1 LINPIRLLLR
11 ASIKGRLCERALN
24 AKYERGKILKR
35 LRSVFKSEFLEISK
49 QRGFIHQGTDIEE
62 LDNLM
67 SQGPLTAYLGFD
79 PTADSLHIGHLVGI
93 MWLRLLQKTGNKP
106 IVLIGGATSMI
117 GDPTFK
123 DTARQLLSAEEIRE
137 NISGIEKSFERFLR
151 FGSNA
156 YDALLVNN
164 ADWLTDI
171 KYLDFLRDYGRH
183 FSVNRML
190 TFDSVK
196 LRLEREQPLSF
207 LEFNYMILQAYD
219 FWELYSKNNC
229 LLQMGGSDQWGNI
242 VNGVELTRR
251 LSGKRVYGLTAPLI
265 MTSAGVKMGKTAKG
279 AVWLNEDKLSSY
291 DYWQFWRNTD
301 DRDVGRYLR
310 LFTDLPMGEIA
321 RLEKLEGA
329 ELNHAKKILAD
340 EATALA
346 RGANDLPGIHEAVA
360 QLFEQQSGNSNQLP
374 KIILALDEFPIA
386 MDELLVRANLCTS
399 KGEAKR
405 LIQGGG
411 ARLNDQTIT
420 DNKDT
425 LNVDHFSQGQVKL
438 SSGKKKHVILE
449 VE

>member
-1 LINPIRLLLR
+1 MRTGPLVLN
-11 ASIKGRLCERALN
+11 IKRIKN
-24 AKYERGKILKR
+24 LKR
-35 LRSVFKSEFLEISK
+35 PGAVFKSEFLEISK

-62 LDNLM
+62 LDDLL
-67 SQGPLTAYLGFD
+67 SQGSVTAYLGFD

-93 MWLRLLQKTGNKP
+93 MWLRLLQKTGHKP

-123 DTARQLLSAEEIRE
+123 DTARQLLSQEEIKA
-137 NISGIEKSFERFLR
+137 NIAGIEKSFARFLK
-151 FGSNA
+151 FGTGST
-156 YDALLVNN
+156 DAILVNN
-164 ADWLTDI
+164 ADWLSGI

-219 FWELYSKNNC
+219 FWELYSKHNC

-251 LSGKRVYGLTAPLI
+251 MSSKRVYGLTTPLI
-265 MTSAGVKMGKTAKG
+265 MTSAGVKMGKTSQG
-279 AVWLNEDKLSSY
+279 AVWLNKDKLSSY

-310 LFTDLPMGEIA
+310 LFTDLPLDEIA

-329 ELNHAKKILAD
+329 ELNHAKKVLAD

-346 RGANDLPGIHEAVA
+346 RGVDDLPGIHETVA
-360 QLFEQQSGNSNQLP
+360 QLFEQQSGGTSQLP
-374 KIILALDEFPIA
+374 KIVVKSH
-386 MDELLVRANLCTS
+386 ELPMGMEDMFVRSGLCAS

-411 ARLNDQTIT
+411 ARLNDQVVIDSK
-420 DNKDT
+420 DN
-425 LNVDHFSQGQVKL
+425 LIASHFSNGTVKV

-449 VE
+449 LK

>member
-1 LINPIRLLLR
+1 M
-11 ASIKGRLCERALN
+11 
-24 AKYERGKILKR
+24 
-35 LRSVFKSEFLEISK
+35 FKSEFLEISK

-62 LDNLM
+62 LDELLAK
-67 SQGPLTAYLGFD
+67 GPVTAYLGFD

-93 MWLRLLQKTGNKP
+93 MWLRLLQKTGHKP

-123 DTARQLLSAEEIRE
+123 DTARQLLSLEEIRT
-137 NISGIEKSFERFLR
+137 NIAGIEKSFARFLK
-151 FGSNA
+151 FGKAGNE
-156 YDALLVNN
+156 ALMVNN
-164 ADWLTDI
+164 ADWLGGLN
-171 KYLDFLRDYGRH
+171 YLEFLRDYGRH

-219 FWELYSKNNC
+219 FWELYNKHNC

-251 LSGKRVYGLTAPLI
+251 MSSKRVYGLTTPLI
-265 MTSAGVKMGKTAKG
+265 MTSAGVKMGKTSQG
-279 AVWLNEDKLSSY
+279 AVWLNKDKLSSY

-310 LFTDLPMGEIA
+310 LFTDLPLSEIE

-329 ELNHAKKILAD
+329 ELNHAKKVLAD

-346 RGANDLPGIHEAVA
+346 RGAEDLPGIHETVA
-360 QLFEQQSGNSNQLP
+360 QLFEQQSGDMSQLP
-374 KIILALDEFPIA
+374 KVTIKKH
-386 MDELLVRANLCTS
+386 ELPMGMEDIFVRSGLCAS

-411 ARLNDQTIT
+411 ARLNDQVIS
-420 DNKDT
+420 DSKNT
-425 LNVDHFSQGQVKL
+425 LNADHFSNGIVKV
-438 SSGKKKHVILE
+438 SSGKKKHVVFELE
-449 VE
+449 

>member
-1 LINPIRLLLR
+1 MSTADPEKQQTRDLKHEGY
-11 ASIKGRLCERALN
+11 IKDRN
-24 AKYERGKILKR
+24 FKR
-35 LRSVFKSEFLEISK
+35 LISVFKSEFLEISK

-62 LDNLM
+62 LDDL
-67 SQGPLTAYLGFD
+67 LTKGSVTSYLGFD

-93 MWLRLLQKTGNKP
+93 MWLRLLQKTGHKP

-123 DTARQLLSAEEIRE
+123 DTARQLLSQQEIKA
-137 NISGIEKSFERFLR
+137 NIAGIEKSFTRFLK
-151 FGSNA
+151 FGTGST
-156 YDALLVNN
+156 DAILVNN
-164 ADWLTDI
+164 ADWLSSL

-196 LRLEREQPLSF
+196 LRLDREQPLSF

-219 FWELYSKNNC
+219 FWELYSKHNC
-229 LLQMGGSDQWGNI
+229 LLEMGGSDQWGNI

-251 LSGKRVYGLTAPLI
+251 ISGKRVYGLTTPLI
-265 MTSAGVKMGKTAKG
+265 MTSAGVKMGKTSQG
-279 AVWLNEDKLSSY
+279 AVWLNKDKLSSY

-310 LFTDLPMGEIA
+310 LFTDLPLDEIE

-329 ELNHAKKILAD
+329 ELNQAKKILAD

-346 RGANDLPGIHEAVA
+346 RGVDDLPGIHETVA
-360 QLFEQQSGNSNQLP
+360 GLFEQQSGYMSQLP
-374 KIILALDEFPIA
+374 KIIITKHELPIGMEDMFVRSALCA
-386 MDELLVRANLCTS
+386 S

-411 ARLNDQTIT
+411 ARLNDQVIN
-420 DNKDT
+420 DSKDILT
-425 LNVDHFSQGQVKL
+425 VDHFSNGHAKV
-438 SSGKKKHVILE
+438 SSGKKKHVVFELE
-449 VE
+449 

>member
-1 LINPIRLLLR
+1 M
-11 ASIKGRLCERALN
+11 
-24 AKYERGKILKR
+24 
-35 LRSVFKSEFLEISK
+35 FKSEFLEISK

-62 LDNLM
+62 LDDLLTKG
-67 SQGPLTAYLGFD
+67 SVTAYLGFD

-93 MWLRLLQKTGNKP
+93 MWLRLLQKTGHKP

-123 DTARQLLSAEEIRE
+123 DTARQLLSQEEIKT
-137 NISGIEKSFERFLR
+137 NIAGIEKSFNRFLK
-151 FGSNA
+151 FGTGST
-156 YDALLVNN
+156 DALLVNN
-164 ADWLTDI
+164 ADWLSSI

-183 FSVNRML
+183 FSVNRMI

-219 FWELYSKNNC
+219 FWELYSKHNC

-251 LSGKRVYGLTAPLI
+251 MSSKRVYGLTTPLI
-265 MTSAGVKMGKTAKG
+265 MTSAGVKMGKTSQG
-279 AVWLNEDKLSSY
+279 TVWLNKDKLSSY

-310 LFTDLPMGEIA
+310 LFTDLPLDEIE

-329 ELNHAKKILAD
+329 ELNQAKKILAD

-346 RGANDLPGIHEAVA
+346 RGAGDLPGIHETIA
-360 QLFEQQSGNSNQLP
+360 QLFEQQTGDMNQLP
-374 KIILALDEFPIA
+374 KITIKNHELPIG
-386 MDELLVRANLCTS
+386 MEDMFVRSGLCAS

-411 ARLNDQTIT
+411 ARLNDQVIS
-420 DNKDT
+420 DSKNT
-425 LNVDHFSQGQVKL
+425 LNADHFSNGIVKV
-438 SSGKKKHVILE
+438 SSGKKKHVVFELE
-449 VE
+449 

>member
-1 LINPIRLLLR
+1 MCIRDR
-11 ASIKGRLCERALN
+11 
-24 AKYERGKILKR
+24 
-35 LRSVFKSEFLEISK
+35 FKSEFLEISK

-62 LDNLM
+62 LDDLLTKG
-67 SQGPLTAYLGFD
+67 SVTAYLGFD

-93 MWLRLLQKTGNKP
+93 MWLRLLQKTGHKP

-123 DTARQLLSAEEIRE
+123 DTARQLLSQEEIKT
-137 NISGIEKSFERFLR
+137 NIAGIEKSFSKFLK
-151 FGSNA
+151 FGTGST
-156 YDALLVNN
+156 DALLVNN
-164 ADWLTDI
+164 ADWLSGL

-196 LRLEREQPLSF
+196 LRLDREQPLSF

-219 FWELYSKNNC
+219 FWELYSKHNC
-229 LLQMGGSDQWGNI
+229 LLEMGGSDQWGNI

-251 LSGKRVYGLTAPLI
+251 MSGKRVYGLTTPLI
-265 MTSAGVKMGKTAKG
+265 MTSAGVKMGKTSQG
-279 AVWLNEDKLSSY
+279 AVWLNKDKLSSY

-310 LFTDLPMGEIA
+310 LFTDLPLDEIE

-329 ELNHAKKILAD
+329 ELNQAKKILAD

-346 RGANDLPGIHEAVA
+346 RGAGDLPGIHETIA
-360 QLFEQQSGNSNQLP
+360 QLFEQQTGDMNQLP
-374 KIILALDEFPIA
+374 KITIKNHELPIG
-386 MDELLVRANLCTS
+386 MEDMFVRSGLCAS

-411 ARLNDQTIT
+411 ARLNDQVIS
-420 DNKDT
+420 DSKNT
-425 LNVDHFSQGQVKL
+425 LNADHFSNGIVKV
-438 SSGKKKHVILE
+438 SSGKKKHVVFELE
-449 VE
+449 

>member
-1 LINPIRLLLR
+1 M
-11 ASIKGRLCERALN
+11 
-24 AKYERGKILKR
+24 
-35 LRSVFKSEFLEISK
+35 FKSEFLETSK

-62 LDNLM
+62 LDDLLAKG
-67 SQGPLTAYLGFD
+67 SITAYLGFD

-93 MWLRLLQKTGNKP
+93 MWLRLLQKTGHKP

-123 DTARQLLSAEEIRE
+123 DTARQLLSQEEIKA
-137 NISGIEKSFERFLR
+137 NIAGIEKSFSRFLN
-151 FGSNA
+151 FGTGSTN
-156 YDALLVNN
+156 ALLVNN
-164 ADWLTDI
+164 ADWLSSL

-196 LRLEREQPLSF
+196 LRLDREQPLSF

-219 FWELYSKNNC
+219 FWELYNKHNC
-229 LLQMGGSDQWGNI
+229 LLELGGSDQWGNI

-251 LSGKRVYGLTAPLI
+251 MSGKRVYGLTTPLI
-265 MTSAGVKMGKTAKG
+265 MTSAGVKMGKTSQG
-279 AVWLNEDKLSSY
+279 AVWLNKDKLSSY

-310 LFTDLPMGEIA
+310 LFTDLSLDEIE

-329 ELNHAKKILAD
+329 ELNQAKKVLAD

-346 RGANDLPGIHEAVA
+346 RGMDDLPGIHETVA
-360 QLFEQQSGNSNQLP
+360 GLFEQQSGDMSQLP
-374 KIILALDEFPIA
+374 KVLIKRH
-386 MDELLVRANLCTS
+386 ELPMGMEDMFVRSGLCVS

-405 LIQGGG
+405 LVQGGG
-411 ARLNDQTIT
+411 ARLNDQVINDSKNNLTT
-420 DNKDT
+420 
-425 LNVDHFSQGQVKL
+425 DHFENGSVKV
-438 SSGKKKHVILE
+438 SSGKKKHVVLE
-449 VE
+449 LA